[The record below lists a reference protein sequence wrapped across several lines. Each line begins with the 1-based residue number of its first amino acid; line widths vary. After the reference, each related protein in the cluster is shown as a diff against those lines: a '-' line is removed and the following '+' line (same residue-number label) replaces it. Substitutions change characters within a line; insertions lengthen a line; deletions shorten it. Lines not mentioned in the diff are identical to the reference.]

1 MTSDIVK
8 PSDAKEVIEETENVV
23 DVVPEG
29 QDLSGENSSLLKQ
42 KIKKDCDSRKRLE
55 EKLEQARVDRQ
66 VQEYD
71 FDDIE

>member
-1 MTSDIVK
+1 MASDIVK
-8 PSDAKEVIEETENVV
+8 PSDIEEEIEETTNNVEVISEN
-23 DVVPEG
+23 PE
-29 QDLSGENSSLLKQ
+29 LSGEDSSVLKQ

-71 FDDIE
+71 FDDID

>member
-8 PSDAKEVIEETENVV
+8 PSDVEKEIEETANNVEVIAENT
-23 DVVPEG
+23 E
-29 QDLSGENSSLLKQ
+29 LSGEDSSLLKQ

-71 FDDIE
+71 FDDID